1 MKRID
6 LDPDDLNLVMLA
18 REYSD
23 EDKARAL
30 IESLRWP
37 NGPVCPHCRNHKE
50 KAIYALK
57 PREYSKTRNGVYKCG
72 ACRKQFTVTVGS
84 IFEDSHAPLGKW
96 LMAIFILCS
105 SKKSISAHQ
114 LHRRWEVTYKT
125 AWFMAHRIRF
135 TMGAAP
141 NTPKLSGTVE
151 VDETYIG
158 GKSDMQTRFDRKAPV
173 IALIERDGKMRTS
186 VVPHVS
192 QHNLRKAIAECVDKG
207 AVINTDDSY
216 LYRKQLSG
224 YARHDAVNHK
234 RKEYTRNNPDGT
246 QSGVNHCESFFSL
259 LKRGVYGSW
268 HHVSRVHLP
277 KYANEFQFR
286 WNTRHDTDGA
296 RMVKAIGQMS
306 GKRLTYRKAA

>member
-1 MKRID
+1 MPGFYRDYVFDKPNTVMYCFPMKRIE
-6 LDPDDLNLVMLA
+6 LDPDDLNLVKLA

-23 EDKARAL
+23 DDKARGL

-37 NGPVCPHCRNHKE
+37 DGPVCPHCKNHKE

-114 LHRRWEVTYKT
+114 LHRMLEVTYKT

-135 TMGAAP
+135 TMGTAP
-141 NTPKLSGTVE
+141 NAPKLSGTVE
-151 VDETYIG
+151 VDETYVG
-158 GKSDMQTRFDRKAPV
+158 GKGDMATRFDRKAPV
-173 IALIERDGKMRTS
+173 IALVERDGKMRTA

-207 AVINTDDSY
+207 AVKVT
-216 LYRKQLSG
+216 
-224 YARHDAVNHK
+224 
-234 RKEYTRNNPDGT
+234 
-246 QSGVNHCESFFSL
+246 
-259 LKRGVYGSW
+259 
-268 HHVSRVHLP
+268 
-277 KYANEFQFR
+277 
-286 WNTRHDTDGA
+286 
-296 RMVKAIGQMS
+296 
-306 GKRLTYRKAA
+306 GKSK